1 MDWEGALLRQRK
13 GATIAKAFV
22 DLEGST
28 APISHIN
35 ENIQDAQQ
43 LLSKSNFHWGLP
55 KRKMLNQTRDASRHA
70 LRARAR
76 RAWPNGA

>member
-43 LLSKSNFHWGLP
+43 DDL
-55 KRKMLNQTRDASRHA
+55 ASIA
-70 LRARAR
+70 LRIAA
-76 RAWPNGA
+76 